1 MKLPHFLSDPISGV
15 ARATAPVADGDTV
28 PTDAGSILSIALDVG
43 AEILRTGGEIHRVE
57 DTVTR
62 ICYAYGAEAVE
73 VFAITSLIIADVR
86 MPDGSYATHNRRV
99 SGTYN
104 HLSRLEALNAL
115 SRKICESPISAS
127 EVAARLADIRRYRP
141 LPAWL
146 CYIGGILAT
155 SGFTL
160 FFGGSWKDALAS
172 GVIGLLLTLFSRLL
186 PLRINNLVKSL
197 ISSLGAG
204 LLSVLFVSLGLGDS
218 IQMIIIGTI
227 MLEIPGVAF
236 GISLR
241 DLLGGDT
248 LAGTMR
254 SIQAII
260 QALMVAL
267 GYLAALVLLKQQIAE
282 PVDVAVHPL
291 IVLLTAALG
300 TVGFAIIYYVHPRHL
315 VFATLGGILT
325 CTIYLL
331 SKNLVG
337 GELLPNLLGAMAGAV
352 FCEVF
357 ARLTKTPVPVYMLP
371 AIIPLIP
378 GGTLYRTMFYFAAGS
393 YAEAASLGITTLQAA
408 LGIAGGIVIASVI
421 GLFFRPRKP
430 VRKKN

>member
-1 MKLPHFLSDPISGV
+1 MKLPHFLSDPTSAV
-15 ARATAPVADGDTV
+15 TRATAPAAEGDAV

-43 AEILRTGGEIHRVE
+43 TEILRTGGEIHRVE
-57 DTVTR
+57 DTITR
-62 ICYAYGAEAVE
+62 ICYAYGAAEVD
-73 VFAITSLIIADVR
+73 VFAITSLIIAEVR
-86 MPDGSYATHNRRV
+86 MPDGSYATRNCRV

-127 EVAARLADIRRYRP
+127 EVATRLADIRRYRP

-172 GVIGLLLTLFSRLL
+172 GIIGFILTLFSRLL

-204 LLSVLFVSLGLGDS
+204 LLSVLFVTLGLGDS

-236 GISLR
+236 GNSLR

-260 QALMVAL
+260 QALMIAL

-282 PVDVAVHPL
+282 PVEVTVHPL

-300 TVGFAIIYYVHPRHL
+300 TIGFAIIYYVHPRHL

-325 CTIYLL
+325 CTVYLL
-331 SKNLVG
+331 TKNLVG
-337 GELLPNLLGAMAGAV
+337 GELLPNLLGAVAGAG

-393 YAEAASLGITTLQAA
+393 YTEAASLGITTLQAA

-421 GLFFRPRKP
+421 GLFFRPNKP
-430 VRKKN
+430 ARKKN